1 MLDNVQRSLTIR
13 QNRLILN
20 IMFVLIFAI
29 IFGLGLAFFATQN
42 TNGVTI
48 TLANYPLTDTP
59 LWTIVVV
66 SILIGLICASF
77 FNVVNII
84 TSAFKLHSKDTTIK
98 GAGRTIADLKSEV
111 QSLKVENASLRS
123 QKDSS

>member
-1 MLDNVQRSLTIR
+1 MTIG
-13 QNRLILN
+13 QNRVRLTL
-20 IMFVLIFAI
+20 MLVLIFAI
-29 IFGLGLAFFATQN
+29 VFGLGLAFFATQN

-48 TLANYPLTDTP
+48 TLANIPLPDTP

-66 SILIGLICASF
+66 SILIGIVSASF

-84 TSAFKLHSKDTTIK
+84 SSALKLHGKDTAIK
-98 GAGRTIADLKSEV
+98 GADKTIADLKSEI

-123 QKDSS
+123 KKDSS